1 MRTRQEMCVFIL
13 GLMAILLVVS
23 AGNVLAQQ
31 AADANHSAAAAAGA
45 APQAADQGGVT
56 GEWQG
61 MLSRYHLTVKIEQ
74 SAGPGL
80 TGTLTFVDQKVTV
93 PFDKVSLSPD
103 RVLRLEVRN
112 GAAVIEGKLSDNGAE
127 INGTWQ
133 ESGNAAPL
141 VLRRPGAT
149 ASAPTLKPR
158 TLGRVA
164 LQPCRTPDGNT
175 EGLCGKYEVYENRQS
190 QSGRKIALNIMVLP
204 AISGKPA
211 ADPFF
216 ALAGGPG
223 QSAVE
228 AYPLVGFVTRVRQN
242 RDVVLI
248 DQRGTGASN
257 PLPCELR
264 DAKDAQSIF
273 GEYVPMEKVRS
284 CRAELEKKADL
295 TQYTTS
301 IFADDLDEVRQAMG
315 YGKIN
320 IFGGSY
326 GSRSALVY
334 LRQHADQVRT
344 LTLEGIAPP
353 DYRVMLAFPRT
364 IQSSVDQVIGLCAA
378 DDACH
383 KDFPNLKKEFQ
394 ELVDRLDKSPAH
406 FEVDT
411 ASGKQA
417 IILSRGSFVANLRPF
432 LYVPALVSQFPYTIH
447 RAYQG
452 DWSIFG
458 SVAVS
463 LRGELEK
470 ALDRGLSISVICA
483 EDVPGV
489 TDAIIQR
496 ETRGTY
502 LGDYQVRM
510 YRKACQEWPRG
521 TVPQD
526 FHAAIHS
533 AVPAL
538 LISGAL
544 DPATPPSQS
553 EQTAHDLTNSRR
565 IIVKEGT
572 HGTGSPC
579 IDGLISQFVDQ
590 GSGAGLDT
598 SCVDKIHLP
607 PFVTQTQVDKAQAAG
622 HRP

>member
-1 MRTRQEMCVFIL
+1 MKTRQGICVF
-13 GLMAILLVVS
+13 MVCFLL
-23 AGNVLAQQ
+23 LACRLNATAQK
-31 AADANHSAAAAAGA
+31 ADTNQSVPAAAGA
-45 APQAADQGGVT
+45 TPQDPSGVT

-61 MLSRYHLTVKIEQ
+61 MISRFNLLIKIEQ
-74 SAGPGL
+74 ASGGGLAGRL
-80 TGTLTFVDQKVTV
+80 TIVNQNNITV
-93 PFDKVSLSPD
+93 PFSKVSLTAEK
-103 RVLRLEVRN
+103 VLRLEVGN
-112 GAAVIEGKLSDNGAE
+112 GAVVIEGKLNDGGTE

-141 VLRRPGAT
+141 VLRRPGAS
-149 ASAPTLKPR
+149 ASAFTLKPR
-158 TLGRVA
+158 TIGRVA
-164 LQPCRTPDGNT
+164 LQPCRSADGNT

-204 AISGKPA
+204 AISDKPA
-211 ADPFF
+211 PDPFF

-228 AYPLVGFVTRVRQN
+228 AFPLSGFVGKVRQH
-242 RDVVLI
+242 RDVVLV

-264 DAKDAQSIF
+264 DPKDAQSFF
-273 GEYVPMEKVRS
+273 GEYVPMDKVRG

-301 IFADDLDEVRQAMG
+301 IFADDLDEVRRAMG

-320 IFGGSY
+320 IIGGSY

-334 LRQHADQVRT
+334 LRQHEDQVRT
-344 LTLEGIAPP
+344 ITLEGIAPP
-353 DYRVMLAFPRT
+353 DYRVMLAFPRA
-364 IQSSVDQVIGLCAA
+364 IQGSVDGVIDLCAA
-378 DDACH
+378 EDACD
-383 KDFPNLKKEFQ
+383 KGFPNLKKEFQ

-411 ASGKQA
+411 PSGKQA
-417 IILSRGSFVANLRPF
+417 IILSRGAFVANLRPF
-432 LYVPALVSQFPYTIH
+432 LYVPALVSQFPFVVH

-458 SVAVS
+458 ALAVA
-463 LRGELEK
+463 LRSELEK
-470 ALDRGLSISVICA
+470 VINRGMSLSVICS
-483 EDVPGV
+483 EDVPGI
-489 TDAIIQR
+489 TDAVIQR
-496 ETRGTY
+496 ETHGTY

-510 YRKACQEWPRG
+510 YRKACQEWPHR
-521 TVPQD
+521 TVPRD
-526 FHAAIHS
+526 FHASVHS

-544 DPATPPSQS
+544 DPATPPSRS
-553 EQTAHDLTNSRR
+553 EQAAHDLSNSRR

-590 GSGAGLDT
+590 GSGAGLDA
-598 SCVDKIHLP
+598 SCADAIHLP
-607 PFVTQTQVDKAQAAG
+607 PFQGTAPATGKAG
-622 HRP
+622 LNNL